1 MFTINFSGIND
12 GRLAWTSGRLSE
24 KIIIRDENHSF
35 TKQKEMKVNMYTH
48 NIFVQIQHMKI

>member
-24 KIIIRDENHSF
+24 KIKIRAENHSL
-35 TKQKEMKVNMYTH
+35 TKQKEMTVNMYVD
-48 NIFVQIQHMKI
+48 NIFLQIQHMKI